1 LDISLG
7 PIVQIGSR
15 LFAKS
20 LFPPSHSKFSQHRK
34 ALIRHYQ
41 LVSQFD
47 PEEYP
52 DGNAQ

>member
-1 LDISLG
+1 MAADALDPVMQMLLADRVNYVVMHGESM
-7 PIVQIGSR
+7 R
-15 LFAKS
+15 Y
-20 LFPPSHSKFSQHRK
+20 RK

-41 LVSQFD
+41 LVSQLD